1 MINYVNDSF
10 ENYFT
15 MMKLFS
21 GIDQILFAIGSAIKM
36 TVLGC
41 VCDLND
47 LGYFIKY
54 HALYVV

>member
-21 GIDQILFAIGSAIKM
+21 GIDQTLFTIGSATKI

-41 VCDLND
+41 VCMT
-47 LGYFIKY
+47 
-54 HALYVV
+54 